1 MNNRV
6 FHPEVSHAIEAY
18 FTSLGI
24 TQAMAAHILGVTPQA
39 VSLQLRQPFGKNVS
53 TKWSK
58 AFGFNRD
65 FLITG
70 EGELLA
76 EPALSNTE
84 EIAYHAAKNS
94 LQRIKEQVRE
104 DHESAIMED
113 MLSKEAISEE
123 ESYRKIDISSF
134 TSDSSWDSER
144 DYNLAVKLGEIFRVQ
159 LNDAIAE
166 LEYLSR
172 ESTRLKEENKKLFIE
187 NSALRRLIK

>member
-1 MNNRV
+1 MSNRV
-6 FHPEVSHAIEAY
+6 FHPEISHAIEEY

-53 TKWSK
+53 AKWSK

-70 EGELLA
+70 EGELLT

-134 TSDSSWDSER
+134 ISDSSWDSER